1 MFLRWH
7 SWYAHVVFN
16 SSLRQ
21 LANLSL
27 QSIGLCRA
35 RLGGKV
41 ASPML
46 CILVSQKLVLV
57 KVVTVHIPIIGRW
70 IIKDGGE
77 NWYTQIQWNV
87 MNKPHIVLCERIWPW
102 MLLLISH
109 ESPLWVWRLETVE
122 LFISFF
128 LVLACRQ
135 AILFFFWTHQA
146 IPKFLTDEAK
156 QARRRQAKQR

>member
-1 MFLRWH
+1 MGFEVAMILAFGSWKVEQLEWRYDLPLNQPYLEFCWYFFKINSLAHMFLIWH
-7 SWYAHVVFN
+7 SWYTHVVFS

-21 LANLSL
+21 LTNLSL

-35 RLGGKV
+35 QLGGKV

-57 KVVTVHIPIIGRW
+57 KVVTVHIPIIERW

-87 MNKPHIVLCERIWPW
+87 MNKPHMFFVKEWPW
-102 MLLLISH
+102 MLLLIFH
-109 ESPLWVWRLETVE
+109 GSP
-122 LFISFF
+122 
-128 LVLACRQ
+128 
-135 AILFFFWTHQA
+135 
-146 IPKFLTDEAK
+146 
-156 QARRRQAKQR
+156 